1 MLDALCARIDPTGKA
16 SAAAAAAAQ
25 DKGVLRKPPR
35 QKRAPSAYNLYVR
48 EKMAEL
54 KAEGVPV
61 KQRMS
66 TIAAA
71 TLAGAPWTQNSA
83 KDFEQHTRIA
93 RNAEREARDA
103 HHIFPT
109 ASWPLTLPG
118 RLFELE
124 LAKYAEAPTR
134 RINRV
139 VGMRYWR
146 RTRFVMGDP
155 PSAMPFVLGTWTGS
169 QWSAECRPRSAVSTD
184 ASDGAC
190 AADIIP
196 GFPAAAA
203 GEASRCRGP
212 YYDS

>member
-1 MLDALCARIDPTGKA
+1 M
-16 SAAAAAAAQ
+16 
-25 DKGVLRKPPR
+25 LRKPPR

-109 ASWPLTLPG
+109 SDVPLTLPG

-169 QWSAECRPRSAVSTD
+169 QWSAECRVNT
-184 ASDGAC
+184 SDRAC

-196 GFPAAAA
+196 GFPAEAA

-212 YYDS
+212 YYYDS